1 MNVSKKSYNKN
12 KIFDFAKKI
21 FPYPR
26 SLTGNGVRK
35 TLKDIKSIIPKL
47 KIIEIPSGT
56 KAFDWKIPL
65 EWSVSDAY
73 IIDPD
78 GKKICNYKKNNL
90 HLVSYSHSVNKKI
103 KLEDLNKK
111 LHSLPKQPKAIPY
124 ITSYYKKTWGFA
136 IAHDQRKKLKKGN
149 YQVVIKSSL
158 FQGHM
163 TYGELFIKGKKKKE
177 ILLSTYIC
185 HPSMANNEVSG
196 PTVLTFLADWIT
208 KKKIRNYSY
217 RIIFVPETIGS
228 IFYISRN
235 LKKLK
240 KNVIAGFVLTCLGDD
255 RNYSYIPSRN
265 GGTLS
270 DRVAKHV
277 LKWKIKKYKNYSWL
291 DRGSDERQYC
301 APGVDLPV
309 CSLLRTKFL
318 EYPEYHTSLDKIG
331 TVVTQKGLNGSLE
344 IYKNCIDVI
353 ENNFKPKSK
362 ILCEP
367 FLSKRNLYPTLSTKN
382 QKNKIPNLLIDVI
395 SYSDGKKSIL
405 EIADL
410 CNASIWELF
419 DICKLLKK
427 HKIIY

>member
-1 MNVSKKSYNKN
+1 
-12 KIFDFAKKI
+12 
-21 FPYPR
+21 
-26 SLTGNGVRK
+26 
-35 TLKDIKSIIPKL
+35 
-47 KIIEIPSGT
+47 
-56 KAFDWKIPL
+56 
-65 EWSVSDAY
+65 
-73 IIDPD
+73 
-78 GKKICNYKKNNL
+78 
-90 HLVSYSHSVNKKI
+90 
-103 KLEDLNKK
+103 
-111 LHSLPKQPKAIPY
+111 
-124 ITSYYKKTWGFA
+124 
-136 IAHDQRKKLKKGN
+136 
-149 YQVVIKSSL
+149 
-158 FQGHM
+158 
-163 TYGELFIKGKKKKE
+163 
-177 ILLSTYIC
+177 
-185 HPSMANNEVSG
+185 
-196 PTVLTFLADWIT
+196 
-208 KKKIRNYSY
+208 
-217 RIIFVPETIGS
+217 
-228 IFYISRN
+228 
-235 LKKLK
+235 
-240 KNVIAGFVLTCLGDD
+240 
-255 RNYSYIPSRN
+255 
-265 GGTLS
+265 
-270 DRVAKHV
+270 
-277 LKWKIKKYKNYSWL
+277 SWL